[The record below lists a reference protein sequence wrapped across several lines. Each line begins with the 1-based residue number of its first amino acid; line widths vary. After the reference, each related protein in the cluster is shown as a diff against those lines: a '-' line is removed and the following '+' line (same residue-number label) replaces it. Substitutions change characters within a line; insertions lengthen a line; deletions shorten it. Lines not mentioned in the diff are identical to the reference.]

1 MSAITSFTFFNTS
14 SIQTQEYKMKKS
26 FLLCATAILLGACGG
41 GGGGTTPTAAP
52 TPTVNLDNKPV
63 EPTPTISDNNTETT
77 KNTQTESTETKMPEP
92 TAAPSTPP
100 TPIEIKPNEVKTD
113 NTSKVEAQPSSPIE
127 TKPEIK
133 EITKLENTGIYLDK
147 NQFEKGDLTNIGMEI
162 GGKRIATLSGY
173 NRSYSFNGA
182 MKKDK
187 ELDEIVIDKVV
198 IHLINKGVEAT
209 GLAGMKAQALTYAL
223 KTAYN
228 VSKDPKRDIFYFG
241 LETTT
246 ADMPKSGIA
255 TYRGNASRYD
265 NISGNVTN
273 IGTSTLYADFGRK
286 KISGEL
292 AINGIR
298 RDISLKEADIR
309 GNRFA
314 GKATAGENNI
324 LFRTVEG
331 RYECKFYGPKAE
343 EVAGK
348 ATFQGEAFLGQ
359 LESLNTSFSAE
370 RDVIH

>member
-1 MSAITSFTFFNTS
+1 
-14 SIQTQEYKMKKS
+14 MKKS

-41 GGGGTTPTAAP
+41 GGGGGATPTAAP

-77 KNTQTESTETKMPEP
+77 KNTQTETKMPEP
-92 TAAPSTPP
+92 TAAHSTPP
-100 TPIEIKPNEVKTD
+100 APIEIKPNEVKTD

-147 NQFEKGDLTNIGMEI
+147 NQFEKGELTNIGMEI

-187 ELDEIVIDKVV
+187 ELNEIVIDKVV
-198 IHLINKGVEAT
+198 IRLIKKGVEAT
-209 GLAGMKAQALTYAL
+209 GLAGMQAKALTYAL

-228 VSKDPKRDIFYFG
+228 ASKDPKRDIFYFG
-241 LETTT
+241 LETGT

-265 NISGNVTN
+265 NISGSVTN

-309 GNRFA
+309 DNGFA
-314 GKATAGENNI
+314 GKATAGEDNV
-324 LFRTVEG
+324 LFRTLEG
-331 RYECKFYGPKAE
+331 RYEGKFYGPKAE

-348 ATFQGEAFLGQ
+348 ATFQGEAIVGQ

-370 RDVIH
+370 RGVIH

>member
-1 MSAITSFTFFNTS
+1 
-14 SIQTQEYKMKKS
+14 MKKS

-41 GGGGTTPTAAP
+41 GGGGGATPTAAP

-77 KNTQTESTETKMPEP
+77 KNTQTEATETKMPEP

-100 TPIEIKPNEVKTD
+100 APIEIKPNEVKTD

-133 EITKLENTGIYLDK
+133 EITKLENTGISLDK
-147 NQFEKGDLTNIGMEI
+147 NQFEKGELTNIGMEI

-187 ELDEIVIDKVV
+187 VV
-198 IHLINKGVEAT
+198 IRLIKKGVEAT
-209 GLAGMKAQALTYAL
+209 GLAGIQAKILTDAL
-223 KTAYN
+223 KAAYN
-228 VSKDPKRDIFYFG
+228 ASKDPKRDIFYFG
-241 LETTT
+241 LET
-246 ADMPKSGIA
+246 ADMPKSGVA

-265 NISGNVTN
+265 NVSGNVTN

-309 GNRFA
+309 DNGFA
-314 GKATAGENNI
+314 GKATAGEDNI

-331 RYECKFYGPKAE
+331 RYEGKFYGPKAE

-348 ATFQGEAFLGQ
+348 ATFQGEAIVGQ

-370 RDVIH
+370 RGAIH

>member
-331 RYECKFYGPKAE
+331 RYEGKFYGPKAE

>member
-1 MSAITSFTFFNTS
+1 
-14 SIQTQEYKMKKS
+14 MKKS

-41 GGGGTTPTAAP
+41 GGGGGATPTAAP

-77 KNTQTESTETKMPEP
+77 KNTQTEATETKMPEP

-100 TPIEIKPNEVKTD
+100 APREIKPNEVKTD

-147 NQFEKGDLTNIGMEI
+147 NQFEKGELTNIGMEI

-209 GLAGMKAQALTYAL
+209 GLAGLQAKTLTYAL

-228 VSKDPKRDIFYFG
+228 ASKDPKRDIFYFG
-241 LETTT
+241 FETKT

-265 NISGNVTN
+265 NVSGNVTN

-309 GNRFA
+309 DNGFT
-314 GKATAGENNI
+314 GKATAGEDNI

-331 RYECKFYGPKAE
+331 RYEGKFYGPKAE

-348 ATFQGEAFLGQ
+348 ATLQGQAFIGQ

-370 RDVIH
+370 RGAIH

>member
-1 MSAITSFTFFNTS
+1 
-14 SIQTQEYKMKKS
+14 MKKS

-41 GGGGTTPTAAP
+41 GGGGGATPTTAP
-52 TPTVNLDNKPV
+52 TPTVNLDNKPA

-77 KNTQTESTETKMPEP
+77 KNTQTEATETKMPEP
-92 TAAPSTPP
+92 TAAHSTPP
-100 TPIEIKPNEVKTD
+100 APIEIKPNEVKTD

-147 NQFEKGDLTNIGMEI
+147 NQFEKGELTNIGMEI

-187 ELDEIVIDKVV
+187 ELNEIVIDKVV
-198 IHLINKGVEAT
+198 IRLIKKGVEAT
-209 GLAGMKAQALTYAL
+209 GLAGMQAQALTYAL

-228 VSKDPKRDIFYFG
+228 ASKDPKRDIFYFG

-286 KISGEL
+286 KISGDL
-292 AINGIR
+292 AINKGVLGAFR
-298 RDISLKEADIR
+298 RDISLKETDIK
-309 GNRFA
+309 GNGFSGR
-314 GKATAGENNI
+314 ATAGEDNI

-331 RYECKFYGPKAE
+331 RYEGKFYGPKAE

-348 ATFQGEAFLGQ
+348 ATFQGEAIVGQ

-370 RDVIH
+370 RGVIH

>member
-1 MSAITSFTFFNTS
+1 
-14 SIQTQEYKMKKS
+14 MKKS

-41 GGGGTTPTAAP
+41 GGGGGATPTAAP

-77 KNTQTESTETKMPEP
+77 KNTQTEATETKMPEP

-100 TPIEIKPNEVKTD
+100 APREIKPNEVKTD
-113 NTSKVEAQPSSPIE
+113 NTSKVEAQPSSPSE

-147 NQFEKGDLTNIGMEI
+147 NQFEKGELTNIGMKI

-209 GLAGMKAQALTYAL
+209 GLAGLQAQALTYAL

-228 VSKDPKRDIFYFG
+228 ASKDPKRDIFYFG

-265 NISGNVTN
+265 NVSGNVTN

-309 GNRFA
+309 GNGFA
-314 GKATAGENNI
+314 GKATAGEDNI

-331 RYECKFYGPKAE
+331 RYEGKFYGPKAE

-348 ATFQGEAFLGQ
+348 ATFQGQAIVEQ

-370 RDVIH
+370 RGAIH

>member
-1 MSAITSFTFFNTS
+1 
-14 SIQTQEYKMKKS
+14 MKKS
-26 FLLCATAILLGACGG
+26 FLLCATAILLGACGGG

-77 KNTQTESTETKMPEP
+77 KNTQTETKMPEP
-92 TAAPSTPP
+92 TAPSTPP
-100 TPIEIKPNEVKTD
+100 APIEIKPNEVKTD
-113 NTSKVEAQPSSPIE
+113 NTSKVEVQPSSPIE

-147 NQFEKGDLTNIGMEI
+147 NQFEKGELTNIGMEI

-209 GLAGMKAQALTYAL
+209 GLAGLQAQALTYAV

-265 NISGNVTN
+265 NVSGNVTN

-309 GNRFA
+309 GNGFA
-314 GKATAGENNI
+314 GKATAGEDNI

-331 RYECKFYGPKAE
+331 RYEGKFYGPKAE

-348 ATFQGEAFLGQ
+348 ATFQGQAFIGQ

-370 RDVIH
+370 RGAIR